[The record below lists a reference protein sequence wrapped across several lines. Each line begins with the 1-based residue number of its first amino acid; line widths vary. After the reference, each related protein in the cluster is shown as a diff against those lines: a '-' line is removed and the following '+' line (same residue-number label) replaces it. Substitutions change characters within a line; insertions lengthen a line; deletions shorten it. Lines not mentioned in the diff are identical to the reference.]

1 MTNSDGSS
9 SSRSAAGVSG
19 STATS
24 LLERLRA
31 RDSEGWRRLVDL
43 YGPLVY
49 RWCRQCGLRPED
61 TEDVSQEVF
70 KAVTT
75 HVAEFRRD
83 RPGDTFQGWLWT
95 LTQNKIRDH
104 LRRQRGK
111 PRAEGGTRAQQ
122 RFAEI
127 AEQLSAS
134 SITGAPP
141 GEETALEH
149 RAVELAR
156 AGVEDRTWQA
166 FWLVTVEGES
176 VADVAEKLEMTPG
189 AVYKAKYRVMRLVR
203 SELDDLIE

>member
-1 MTNSDGSS
+1 MNSDGSN
-9 SSRSAAGVSG
+9 SSRSADNASG

-24 LLERLRA
+24 LLERVKA
-31 RDSEGWRRLVDL
+31 RDSEGWQRLVDL

-49 RWCRQCGLRPED
+49 RWCRKCGLRPED
-61 TEDVSQEVF
+61 TEDISQEVF
-70 KAVTT
+70 KAVAT
-75 HVAEFRRD
+75 HIAGFRRD
-83 RPGDTFQGWLWT
+83 RPDDSFQGWLWT
-95 LTQNKIRDH
+95 ITHNKIRDH
-104 LRRQRGK
+104 LRRQQGK
-111 PRAEGGTRAQQ
+111 PEAAGGTQAQQ
-122 RFAEI
+122 RLAEI

-134 SITGAPP
+134 SIASAAS

-166 FWLVTVEGES
+166 FWLVTIEGKP
-176 VADVAEKLEMTPG
+176 VADVADQLEMTPS